1 VHGSDFPCAYA
12 QLLSIRCAQKHNNFN
27 HTFISCEGCER
38 FAKKSGNQAAAKYYG
53 YFANQYGE
61 QAVFIYDYHTHEASV
76 WMGDTGWDDVHRV
89 VDGRVE
95 GVILNESEAA
105 WIRACWLAAAKAH

>member
-1 VHGSDFPCAYA
+1 MGTDNCGPAPSADGDEA
-12 QLLSIRCAQKHNNFN
+12 
-27 HTFISCEGCER
+27 G
-38 FAKKSGNQAAAKYYG
+38 KYYG

-61 QAVFIYDYHTHEASV
+61 QAVFVYDYQTDEASV
-76 WMGDTGWDDVHRV
+76 WMGDADWHDAHRV

-105 WIRACWLAAAKAH
+105 WIRACWLASAKRH